1 MEGIGS
7 LLKMQMPE
15 GLERGCEP
23 YSDDPKEKER
33 QKAGDHNAN
42 AGFLHEEDG
51 YNCDICK
58 NKGYVVTVVKNELF
72 GYYTESLLNCR
83 CCRIRNAIRRLNRS
97 GLKARVKA
105 CTFDRYETPDAWQK
119 TIKETAQR
127 FVDSVN
133 GEWFFI
139 GGQSGAGKTHICT
152 AAAIA
157 KLKQGKELRYMEW
170 REEVPKIKAS
180 ITDAGRY
187 AGLMKELKE
196 TDILY
201 IDDLFKN
208 GKGADGVVIQP
219 TAADIN
225 LAFEIINY
233 RYNQPELITI
243 ISSERTLIELMEIDE
258 AIAGRVAERTKAHGF
273 CINLKP
279 DTQKNWRMRD
289 LVEL

>member
-1 MEGIGS
+1 MEGIGN
-7 LLKMQMPE
+7 LLKGQLPE
-15 GLERGCEP
+15 ELGRGCEIP
-23 YSDDPKEKER
+23 TDPKAREQ
-33 QKAGDHNAN
+33 QKADMYNASVGSLN
-42 AGFLHEEDG
+42 EEDG
-51 YNCDICK
+51 YDCSICK
-58 NKGYVVTVVKNELF
+58 NKGHVAVVTHNEQF
-72 GYYTESLLNCR
+72 NYYTEALLNCK

-97 GLKARVKA
+97 GLKTRVKA
-105 CTFDRYETPDAWQK
+105 CTFERYETPDAWQK

-127 FVDSVN
+127 FVCDYD
-133 GEWFFI
+133 GAWFFI

-180 ITDAGRY
+180 ITDAVRY
-187 AGLMKELKE
+187 ADMMKELKE
-196 TDILY
+196 ADVLY
-201 IDDLFKN
+201 IDDLFKT
-208 GKGADGVVIQP
+208 GKNAEGFAAQP
-219 TAADIN
+219 TAADVN

-258 AIAGRVAERTKAHGF
+258 AIAGRIAERTKAQGF

-279 DTQKNWRMRD
+279 DTQKNWRMHD
-289 LVEL
+289 LMEL

>member
-1 MEGIGS
+1 MEGIGD
-7 LLKMQMPE
+7 LLKGQLPN
-15 GLERGCEP
+15 GLGRGCEVP
-23 YSDDPKEKER
+23 SDPKAREQEK
-33 QKAGDHNAN
+33 ADMYNASEGN
-42 AGFLHEEDG
+42 LNEEDG

-58 NKGYVVTVVKNELF
+58 NKGYVAVVTHNEQF
-72 GYYTESLLNCR
+72 GYYMESLLNCR

-105 CTFDRYETPDAWQK
+105 CTFDRYETQDAWQK
-119 TIKETAQR
+119 TIKETALR
-127 FVDSVN
+127 FCDSHN

-139 GGQSGAGKTHICT
+139 GGQSGSGKTHICT

-180 ITDAGRY
+180 ITDAERY
-187 AGLMKELKE
+187 AETMKTLKE
-196 TDILY
+196 TDVLY
-201 IDDLFKN
+201 IDDLFKT
-208 GKGADGVVIQP
+208 GKNAEGVAAQP
-219 TAADIN
+219 TAADVN

-233 RYNQPELITI
+233 RYNQPELVTI

-258 AIAGRVAERTKAHGF
+258 AIAGRIAERTKAHGF
-273 CINLKP
+273 CINLKQ
-279 DTQKNWRMRD
+279 DARKNWRMRD

>member
-1 MEGIGS
+1 MEAIGS
-7 LLKMQMPE
+7 LLKGQLPD
-15 GLERGCEP
+15 GLGHGCDIP
-23 YSDDPKEKER
+23 ADPKEREQ
-33 QKAGDHNAN
+33 QKADAYNAIVGN
-42 AGFLHEEDG
+42 LDKEDG

-58 NKGYVVTVVKNELF
+58 NRGDIAVVTKNEHF
-72 GYYTESLLNCR
+72 GYYTEALVYCR

-97 GLKARVKA
+97 GLKTRVKA
-105 CTFDRYETPDAWQK
+105 CTFERYETRDAWQQ
-119 TIKETAQR
+119 TIKETALR
-127 FVDSVN
+127 FCDSHG

-180 ITDAGRY
+180 ITDSVRY
-187 AGLMKELKE
+187 AEMMKELKE
-196 TDILY
+196 ADVLY
-201 IDDLFKN
+201 IDDLFKT
-208 GKGADGVVIQP
+208 GKNAEGVAAQP
-219 TAADIN
+219 TAADVN

-243 ISSERTLIELMEIDE
+243 VSSERTLIELTEIDE
-258 AIAGRVAERTKAHGF
+258 AIAGRIAERTKAHGF

-279 DTQKNWRMRD
+279 DAQKNWRMKD
-289 LVEL
+289 LLEL

>member
-1 MEGIGS
+1 MEGIGN
-7 LLKMQMPE
+7 LLKGQLPE
-15 GLERGCEP
+15 GLERGCEVP
-23 YSDDPKEKER
+23 YDPKAREQEK
-33 QKAGDHNAN
+33 ADMYNASEGN
-42 AGFLHEEDG
+42 LNEEDG

-58 NKGYVVTVVKNELF
+58 NKGYVAVVTHNEQF
-72 GYYTESLLNCR
+72 GYYMESLLNCR

-105 CTFDRYETPDAWQK
+105 CTFDRYETQDAWQK
-119 TIKETAQR
+119 TIKETALR
-127 FVDSVN
+127 FCDSHN

-180 ITDAGRY
+180 ITDAERY
-187 AGLMKELKE
+187 AETMKALKE
-196 TDILY
+196 ADVLY
-201 IDDLFKN
+201 IDDLFKT
-208 GKGADGVVIQP
+208 GKNAEGVAAQP
-219 TAADIN
+219 TAADVN

-233 RYNQPELITI
+233 RYNQPELVTI

-258 AIAGRVAERTKAHGF
+258 AIAGRIAERTKAHGF
-273 CINLKP
+273 CINLKQ
-279 DTQKNWRMRD
+279 DVRKNWRMRD

>member
-7 LLKMQMPE
+7 LLKAQLPE
-15 GLERGCEP
+15 GLGHGCEVP
-23 YSDDPKEKER
+23 SDPKEREQ
-33 QKAGDHNAN
+33 QKADMYNASTGD
-42 AGFLHEEDG
+42 LDKEDG
-51 YNCDICK
+51 YQCDICK
-58 NKGYVVTVVKNELF
+58 NKGYVAVVTHNEQF
-72 GYYTESLLNCR
+72 GYYMESLLNCR

-105 CTFDRYETPDAWQK
+105 CTFDRYETQDTWQQ

-127 FVDSVN
+127 FCVSSN

-180 ITDAGRY
+180 ITDAARY
-187 AGLMKELKE
+187 AETMKELKE

-208 GKGADGVVIQP
+208 GKGADGMVMQP

-243 ISSERTLIELMEIDE
+243 ISSERTLVELMEIDE
-258 AIAGRVAERTKAHGF
+258 AIAGRIAERTKAHGY

-279 DTQKNWRMRD
+279 DAQKNWRMRD
-289 LVEL
+289 LLEL

>member
-1 MEGIGS
+1 MEEIGN
-7 LLKMQMPE
+7 LLKAQMPE
-15 GLERGCEP
+15 GLGRGFENLT
-23 YSDDPKEKER
+23 PKEREQ
-33 QKAGDHNAN
+33 QKADAYNKIEGR
-42 AGFLHEEDG
+42 LHEEDG
-51 YNCDICK
+51 YTCDICK
-58 NKGYVVTVVKNELF
+58 NKGDIAIVVKNEHF
-72 GYYTESLLNCR
+72 GYYTESLVSCK

-97 GLKARVKA
+97 GLKARVKDY
-105 CTFDRYETPDAWQK
+105 TFDRYEAGEAWQK

-127 FVDSVN
+127 YSMSCD
-133 GEWFFI
+133 GDWFYI

-180 ITDAGRY
+180 ITDAVRY
-187 AGLMKELKE
+187 AEIMRELKE
-196 TDILY
+196 TEVLY

-208 GKGADGVVIQP
+208 GRGADGQVSLP

-243 ISSERTLIELMEIDE
+243 ISSERTLPELVDIDE
-258 AIAGRVAERTKAHGF
+258 AIAGRIAQRSKKNGF

-279 DTQKNWRMRD
+279 DSSKNWRMRD